1 MGARAAAL
9 TAGNRVPAA
18 AHGGEVAGL
27 YQNGDSGLAFERNL
41 VRERE
46 SDTLNRSRGLA
57 QGHGTAEA
65 WCGGEAARSYC
76 GDRLRVK
83 RGRKKGK
90 QERAEVS
97 YPRVKLRWWSRGLE
111 KQQSAGF
118 AVARRLRFCRAMKRE
133 ERLRGRFPGRRARVE
148 SCATALQR
156 DQAGQGGGNTPAAW
170 NHGAAALT

>member
-1 MGARAAAL
+1 M
-9 TAGNRVPAA
+9 
-18 AHGGEVAGL
+18 
-27 YQNGDSGLAFERNL
+27 

-76 GDRLRVK
+76 GDRLRVN

-118 AVARRLRFCRAMKRE
+118 AVARRLRFCRATKRE

-148 SCATALQR
+148 SCTTALQR